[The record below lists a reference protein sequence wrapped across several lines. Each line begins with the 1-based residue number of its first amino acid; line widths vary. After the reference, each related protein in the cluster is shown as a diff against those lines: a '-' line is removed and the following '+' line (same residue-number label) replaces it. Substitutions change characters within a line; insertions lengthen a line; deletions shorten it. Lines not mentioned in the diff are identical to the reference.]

1 MSKED
6 ITNGLTDLLQVFT
19 LDARNH
25 GESPHT
31 NEMSLELMSSD
42 LISFLSEN
50 DIRRC
55 VLIGHSMGGRTAML
69 TALQCP
75 TLIESLIVVDVSP
88 VPSPGELFRSI
99 VYIICHVRI
108 MLSILSTRFL
118 SVNWLI
124 TLTRAHNSVHDSR
137 VEITN

>member
-1 MSKED
+1 M
-6 ITNGLTDLLQVFT
+6 TNQLTNLLQVFT

-42 LISFLSEN
+42 LISFLSVN
-50 DIRRC
+50 NISRC

-69 TALQCP
+69 TALQHP

-88 VPSPGELFRSI
+88 VPSSGELFNSILYNCIYQDHVICI
-99 VYIICHVRI
+99 VY
-108 MLSILSTRFL
+108 
-118 SVNWLI
+118 
-124 TLTRAHNSVHDSR
+124 
-137 VEITN
+137 